1 MAVSQERCRHA
12 PAWSQDLLD
21 SSEPPEVQ
29 PPLFDATLGAWVLT
43 RRSDIVAALRTSTL
57 AMTGF
62 DSAMPETLPDEG
74 ARKSILAET
83 LDALSPTQLQQWREW
98 LAPQVEAL
106 ISKLPQE
113 RPVDVLE
120 EYAMP
125 LCLLLAARATGI
137 STDEGRR
144 LMPDARE
151 VSAAA
156 ADPGDSAL
164 KARAK
169 VADTTL
175 RGHFSTGPVTLRDS
189 GFVALS
195 QTVPCLLGNA
205 WFALIQHPDQWWLL
219 HNEPALIDQAVEE
232 LLRYAGLVRVL
243 FRVATADID
252 LDGLQLRKGT
262 RLILR
267 IIAGNRDQAH
277 FEDPNTLNIARRGS
291 GHLSLGMGPHACA
304 GANLIRMAMKQI
316 TLPLV
321 TRFKTATLAEP
332 VEWQGGWVF
341 RSPRSLWV
349 HLG

>member
-1 MAVSQERCRHA
+1 
-12 PAWSQDLLD
+12 
-21 SSEPPEVQ
+21 
-29 PPLFDATLGAWVLT
+29 
-43 RRSDIVAALRTSTL
+43 
-57 AMTGF
+57 MTGF
-62 DSAMPETLPDEG
+62 DSTIPETLPDER

-98 LAPQVEAL
+98 LAPQVEAR
-106 ISKLPQE
+106 IDKLPQG
-113 RPVDVLE
+113 RPADLLQ

-125 LCLLLAARATGI
+125 LCLLLAARVTGI
-137 STDEGRR
+137 STDEARR
-144 LMPDARE
+144 LTPDARE

-169 VADTTL
+169 VADVTL
-175 RGHFSTGPVTLRDS
+175 RGHFSTGPETLRDS

-195 QTVPCLLGNA
+195 QTMPCLLGNA
-205 WFALIQHPDQWWLL
+205 WFALIQHPDQWGLL
-219 HNEPALIDQAVEE
+219 HSEPVLIDQAVEE

-243 FRVATADID
+243 FRVATADIE

-267 IIAGNRDQAH
+267 IIAANRDQAH
-277 FEDPNTLNIARRGS
+277 FEDSNTLNIARRGS
-291 GHLSLGMGPHACA
+291 GHISLGMGPHACA
-304 GANLIRMAMKQI
+304 GANLIRMAIKQI

-321 TRFKTATLAEP
+321 TRFQTAKLAEP
-332 VEWQGGWVF
+332 VEWKGGWVF
-341 RSPRSLWV
+341 RSPQSLWV